1 MLPGTVS
8 CIGGGAQRHD
18 EVMGTA
24 GNGVPTWHCLCVRV
38 GMTQFLLGEFADMTA
53 IFAVVGERRDDPLE
67 LLLLGAD
74 GQHYAYPLPDGP
86 VVPVE
91 PDEAWRRDDAEP
103 AVEDL
108 IT

>member
-1 MLPGTVS
+1 MKAVS
-8 CIGGGAQRHD
+8 LLEPA
-18 EVMGTA
+18 E
-24 GNGVPTWHCLCVRV
+24 
-38 GMTQFLLGEFADMTA
+38 MTT

-86 VVPVE
+86 VTPVE
-91 PDEAWRRDDAEP
+91 LDDQWAVDHSRP

-108 IT
+108 IA

>member
-1 MLPGTVS
+1 MKL
-8 CIGGGAQRHD
+8 
-18 EVMGTA
+18 
-24 GNGVPTWHCLCVRV
+24 VPRV
-38 GMTQFLLGEFADMTA
+38 EPAAMTT

-86 VVPVE
+86 VTPVE
-91 PDEAWRRDDAEP
+91 LDDQWVVDHSRP

-108 IT
+108 IA